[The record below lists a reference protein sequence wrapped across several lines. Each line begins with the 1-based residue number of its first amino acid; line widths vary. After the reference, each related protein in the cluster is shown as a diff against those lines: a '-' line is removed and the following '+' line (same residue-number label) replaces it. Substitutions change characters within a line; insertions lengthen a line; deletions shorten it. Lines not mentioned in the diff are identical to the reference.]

1 MFSVK
6 NKDFACFVSPFKK
19 PFFSNLSK
27 PQQMFLRKIKQI
39 AISRKKRPILVGSLR
54 SALFSV
60 LERLSLIYNF
70 FCWIRILDRIRTVN
84 GEKKA
89 NNENL
94 GFSLLISG
102 TWNFPTAKYFEFFTF
117 TVWPG
122 RSEKFH
128 ISSICIHTLT
138 KWSSIP
144 TIILPQCTQCWRRAK
159 WGAEAYIKLPK
170 IQGRLN
176 LILFF

>member
-70 FCWIRILDRIRTVN
+70 SCWIRILDRIRTVN

-102 TWNFPTAKYFEFFTF
+102 TWNFKSQHSDGWTHFGFPVSFPF
-117 TVWPG
+117 VVLSSLPG
-122 RSEKFH
+122 WLSDFSLEK
-128 ISSICIHTLT
+128 
-138 KWSSIP
+138 K
-144 TIILPQCTQCWRRAK
+144 
-159 WGAEAYIKLPK
+159 
-170 IQGRLN
+170 
-176 LILFF
+176 